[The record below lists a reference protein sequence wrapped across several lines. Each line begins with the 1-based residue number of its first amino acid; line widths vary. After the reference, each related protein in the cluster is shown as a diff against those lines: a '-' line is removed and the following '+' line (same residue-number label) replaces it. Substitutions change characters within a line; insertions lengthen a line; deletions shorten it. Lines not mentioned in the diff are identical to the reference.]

1 MGKGSAAVVVEE
13 KSYFKSDTTWGW
25 ESSLNL
31 MGIQSS
37 FMCERMQYNL
47 GDCFRAPRKNK
58 LSPGAFGVLGTC
70 YQIKSS

>member
-1 MGKGSAAVVVEE
+1 MGKGSAAVVLEE

-37 FMCERMQYNL
+37 FMCERLQYN
-47 GDCFRAPRKNK
+47 
-58 LSPGAFGVLGTC
+58 
-70 YQIKSS
+70 